1 MPPDVPDFVYALF
14 AIDVVIL
21 LITLAGTLWS
31 LAFPDRRIWPP
42 PHRYSWQHVLSWT
55 CFFAVC
61 GLNTALLFLDWNS
74 WMFGSDLRFVIGIP
88 VTLLGGFLAAWG
100 VAALGMMNSSGLKGG
115 FVASGP
121 YRFTRN
127 PQYLGDIIFFVGV
140 SIIANSLLLWI
151 THALLILVFVVAPL
165 IEERWL
171 EDQYGQAYREY
182 RRAIPRF
189 WSLRRGRRTAN
200 AKRRGRKDM
209 NRKDGRSSIG
219 ETFGGPDRDAEE
231 SPRCPVRP
239 PTV

>member
-1 MPPDVPDFVYALF
+1 MPDIVHTLF

-42 PHRYSWQHVLSWT
+42 PHRYSWQHVLSWA

-61 GLNTALLFLDWNS
+61 GLNTVLLFLDWNS
-74 WMFGSDLRFVIGIP
+74 WIFKSDLRFVVGIP
-88 VTLLGGFLAAWG
+88 VTLLGGFLAVWG
-100 VAALGMMNSSGLKGG
+100 VAALGVVNSSGLKGG
-115 FVASGP
+115 FVAAGP

-127 PQYLGDIIFFVGV
+127 PQYLGDNILFFGV

-151 THALLILVFVVAPL
+151 THALLILIFVMAPL

-189 WSLRRGRRTAN
+189 WSLRRGHRTAN
-200 AKRRGRKDM
+200 AKRLNEK
-209 NRKDGRSSIG
+209 
-219 ETFGGPDRDAEE
+219 T
-231 SPRCPVRP
+231 
-239 PTV
+239 